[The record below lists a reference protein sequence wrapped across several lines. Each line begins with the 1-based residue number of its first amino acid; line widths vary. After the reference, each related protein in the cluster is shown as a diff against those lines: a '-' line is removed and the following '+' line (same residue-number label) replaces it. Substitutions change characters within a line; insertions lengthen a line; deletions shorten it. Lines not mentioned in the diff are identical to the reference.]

1 MTGPSPLEPAIVAF
15 RWVEYLGLLGF
26 IGVLVIRRLAANQPS
41 LQWARLPMHRAL
53 ALALVGGLGTVVT
66 QAVFTGGGGDAQSF
80 VRMGRVV
87 AEGLALGFC
96 LAGVRFVVPP
106 GLLAAVLL
114 AFAGHGARV
123 QPPAIGIV
131 VDALHIVSAGMWGGG
146 IIAMAFLRPPG
157 GWGAPEGRA
166 LLSRF
171 SRVAPLAF
179 AMTALTGLLRATQ
192 ELSGVSDLWTTS
204 YGVVLSL
211 KGAGVVAML
220 VLSWLAW
227 RRGLPVARWEAL
239 VAAVVIGASAL
250 LAAYPATPG
259 MGLAP

>member
-1 MTGPSPLEPAIVAF
+1 M
-15 RWVEYLGLLGF
+15 
-26 IGVLVIRRLAANQPS
+26 
-41 LQWARLPMHRAL
+41 QWARLPMHRAL

-66 QAVFTGGGGDAQSF
+66 QAVFTGGGGGGDAQSF

-106 GLLAAVLL
+106 ALLAAVLL

-123 QPPAIGIV
+123 QPPAIGII
-131 VDALHIVSAGMWGGG
+131 VDAMHILSAGMWGGG
-146 IIAMAFLRPPG
+146 IIAMALSRPPG
-157 GWGAPEGRA
+157 GWGAGEGRA
-166 LLSRF
+166 LLGRF

-192 ELSGVSDLWTTS
+192 EVSAVSDLWTTS

-220 VLSWLAW
+220 VLSWLGCGRW
-227 RRGLPVARWEAL
+227 LPRG
-239 VAAVVIGASAL
+239 
-250 LAAYPATPG
+250 
-259 MGLAP
+259 